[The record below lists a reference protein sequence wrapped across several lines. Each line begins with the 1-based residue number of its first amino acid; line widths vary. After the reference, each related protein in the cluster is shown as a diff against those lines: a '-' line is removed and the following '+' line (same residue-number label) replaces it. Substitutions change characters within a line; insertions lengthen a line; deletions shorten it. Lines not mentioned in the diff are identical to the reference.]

1 MKIVFL
7 FLVFIINALFAETN
21 QVVQDENQTLKQLIS
36 DYKIRVEIID
46 NANKNN
52 IWFARHENYNIYK
65 AKQAE
70 LESIREDVK
79 KLKIKTDK
87 DSLIKLDDMERRR
100 DALES
105 QIEQLSEF
113 QNAPFS
119 GLLKSPD
126 IPPMPSISNPFAIFS
141 GFSYIKKIKH
151 DLEEYNK
158 FSRDLEVLIGNL
170 QEKEEML
177 ERIIEFGN
185 NSSFVNLQNN
195 NRALIKEFESAYD
208 IVLTSASVYER
219 KINEAVTR
227 ASDAIENETKRTF
240 FICTIIVSIILIS
253 FLLKFFSKHFM
264 SANDKS
270 YIINKVINITNITLI
285 ILILLFAYIENMTY
299 LVAVLGFASA
309 GIAIAM
315 KDMFMNILGWM
326 VITFGRSFSVGDR
339 VKVHQDGF
347 SYVGDIV
354 DISLM
359 RMTILEDVTLTTY
372 LENKR
377 AGRVVFIP
385 NNLIFTNLISN
396 YTHETL
402 KTVWDGIYLTISFDS
417 NYKKAMYIIKEITK
431 KYSKGYTEIA
441 RKQLNQLRQKYN
453 LKNTNVEPKIFSFIE
468 PHGLTIHVWYMTNSY
483 AALALRS
490 TLSGEIIDAIN
501 KEEDII
507 IAYPTQTL
515 NLRQA
520 ANVKHPHEIEEAS
533 E

>member
-1 MKIVFL
+1 MKNAFFIIVFL
-7 FLVFIINALFAETN
+7 TSALAASINGTA
-21 QVVQDENQTLKQLIS
+21 QTLSNYRLQL
-36 DYKIRVEIID
+36 EIID
-46 NANKNN
+46 NTNRNN

-65 AKQAE
+65 IKQAE
-70 LESIREDVK
+70 FESILEEIKSIKNK
-79 KLKIKTDK
+79 KDK
-87 DSLIKLDDMERRR
+87 SSLERLNDMERRR
-100 DALES
+100 DVLES

-119 GLLKSPD
+119 GLLKSPEV
-126 IPPMPSISNPFAIFS
+126 PPIPSISNPFAIFS
-141 GFSYIKKIKH
+141 GFSYIKRINQ
-151 DLEEYNK
+151 DLDGYNK
-158 FSRDLEVLIGNL
+158 LSRDLDTLIGNL
-170 QEKEEML
+170 QEKDEIL
-177 ERIIEFGN
+177 DRIMELDT
-185 NSSFVNLQNN
+185 SDSFSVFQES
-195 NRALIKEFESAYD
+195 NRALIREFNSAYD
-208 IVLTSASVYER
+208 IVLTSASIYER
-219 KINEAVTR
+219 KVNEAVTR
-227 ASDAIENETKRTF
+227 ASNAIEDEVKHTL
-240 FICTIIVSIILIS
+240 FIFTIIISIILIS
-253 FLLKFFSKHFM
+253 FLLKLFSNRFM
-264 SANDKS
+264 SANERS
-270 YIINKVINITNITLI
+270 YIINKAINIINITLI

-315 KDMFMNILGWM
+315 KDMFMNILGWT

-339 VKVHQDGF
+339 VKVHQNGL

-385 NNLIFTNLISN
+385 NNFIFTTLISN

-402 KTVWDGIYLTISFDS
+402 KTVWDGIYITISFDS
-417 NYKKAMYIIKEITK
+417 NYKKAMYIIKEIVK

-441 RKQLNQLRQKYN
+441 RKQLNQLRQRYN

-501 KEEDII
+501 KEEDIA

-515 NLRQA
+515 NLKQA
-520 ANVKHPHEIEEAS
+520 AKVKYSPHAEEIDE
-533 E
+533 

>member
-1 MKIVFL
+1 
-7 FLVFIINALFAETN
+7 
-21 QVVQDENQTLKQLIS
+21 
-36 DYKIRVEIID
+36 
-46 NANKNN
+46 
-52 IWFARHENYNIYK
+52 
-65 AKQAE
+65 
-70 LESIREDVK
+70 
-79 KLKIKTDK
+79 
-87 DSLIKLDDMERRR
+87 
-100 DALES
+100 
-105 QIEQLSEF
+105 
-113 QNAPFS
+113 
-119 GLLKSPD
+119 
-126 IPPMPSISNPFAIFS
+126 
-141 GFSYIKKIKH
+141 
-151 DLEEYNK
+151 
-158 FSRDLEVLIGNL
+158 
-170 QEKEEML
+170 
-177 ERIIEFGN
+177 
-185 NSSFVNLQNN
+185 
-195 NRALIKEFESAYD
+195 
-208 IVLTSASVYER
+208 
-219 KINEAVTR
+219 
-227 ASDAIENETKRTF
+227 
-240 FICTIIVSIILIS
+240 
-253 FLLKFFSKHFM
+253 M
-264 SANDKS
+264 SANERS

-315 KDMFMNILGWM
+315 KDMFMNILGWS

-339 VKVHQDGF
+339 VKVHQNGL
-347 SYVGDIV
+347 SYVGDVV

-372 LENKR
+372 LENRR

-385 NNLIFTNLISN
+385 NNFIFTNLISN

-501 KEEDII
+501 KEDDIM

-515 NLRQA
+515 NLKQA
-520 ANVKHPHEIEEAS
+520 AKIKHSSDDGEVNE
-533 E
+533 

>member
-1 MKIVFL
+1 MKTVFL
-7 FLVFIINALFAETN
+7 TLVFLAGMLFADTN
-21 QVVQDENQTLKQLIS
+21 QTVQSKNQTMEQLLS
-36 DYKIRVEIID
+36 DYKLKLEIID
-46 NANKNN
+46 DTNRNN

-70 LESIREDVK
+70 LESVLEDVK
-79 KLKIKTDK
+79 KLKVRVGKN
-87 DSLIKLDDMERRR
+87 SSAKLNEMERRR
-100 DALES
+100 DVLES
-105 QIEQLSEF
+105 QMEQLSEF

-119 GLLKSPD
+119 GLLKSPEVPL
-126 IPPMPSISNPFAIFS
+126 IPSISNPFAIFS
-141 GFSYIKKIKH
+141 GFSYIKKIKQ

-158 FSRDLEVLIGNL
+158 LSRDLEVLIDNL
-170 QEKEEML
+170 QEKNEIL
-177 ERIIEFGN
+177 EYMIELDDNGSFASLQEN
-185 NSSFVNLQNN
+185 NKILM
-195 NRALIKEFESAYD
+195 KEFNSAYD
-208 IVLTSASVYER
+208 IVLTSASIYER
-219 KINEAVTR
+219 KINEAVMR

-240 FICTIIVSIILIS
+240 FIFTVIASIIFIS
-253 FLLKFFSKHFM
+253 FLLKFFSKRFT
-264 SANDKS
+264 SASEKS
-270 YIINKVINITNITLI
+270 YIVNKVINITNITLI
-285 ILILLFAYIENMTY
+285 ILILLFTYIENMTY

-315 KDMFMNILGWM
+315 KDMFMNILGWT

-339 VKVHQDGF
+339 VKVHQDGC

-354 DISLM
+354 DISWM

-377 AGRVVFIP
+377 AGRVIFIP
-385 NNLIFTNLISN
+385 NNFIFTSLISN

-501 KEEDII
+501 KEDDIV

-515 NLRQA
+515 NLRRA
-520 ANVKHPHEIEEAS
+520 SDVKYPGEVGEANE
-533 E
+533 

>member
-1 MKIVFL
+1 MKKIFL
-7 FLVFIINALFAETN
+7 ILIFLAGAIGANANETA
-21 QVVQDENQTLKQLIS
+21 QMIS
-36 DYKIRVEIID
+36 DYKLKIELID
-46 NANKNN
+46 SANKNN
-52 IWFARHENYNIYK
+52 IWFTRHENYNIYK
-65 AKQAE
+65 IKQSE
-70 LESIREDVK
+70 FETVLQEIK
-79 KLKIKTDK
+79 KIKNTTNK
-87 DSLIKLDDMERRR
+87 SSLAKLDDLQRKR
-100 DALES
+100 DTLES

-126 IPPMPSISNPFAIFS
+126 VPPLPSISNPFAIFS
-141 GFSYIKKIKH
+141 GFSYIKKIKQ
-151 DLEEYNK
+151 DLEGYNK
-158 FSRDLEVLIGNL
+158 LSRDLDALIGNL
-170 QEKEEML
+170 REKDAILDALVELDSSESYAVLQE
-177 ERIIEFGN
+177 
-185 NSSFVNLQNN
+185 N
-195 NRALIKEFESAYD
+195 NRALIREFNSAYD
-208 IVLTSASVYER
+208 IVLTSASIYER
-219 KINEAVTR
+219 KVNEAVTR
-227 ASDAIENETKRTF
+227 ATNAIEDETKHSL
-240 FICTIIVSIILIS
+240 FILTIIVSIILIS
-253 FLLKFFSKHFM
+253 FLLKLFSKRFM
-264 SANDKS
+264 SANERS
-270 YIINKVINITNITLI
+270 YIVNKVINITSITII

-315 KDMFMNILGWM
+315 KDMFMNILGWS

-339 VKVHQDGF
+339 IKVCQNGL

-385 NNLIFTNLISN
+385 NNFIFTTLISN

-402 KTVWDGIYLTISFDS
+402 KTVWDGIYITISFDS
-417 NYKKAMYIIKEITK
+417 NYKKAMYLIKEITK

-490 TLSGEIIDAIN
+490 TLSGEIIDAVN
-501 KEEDII
+501 KEDDIM

-515 NLRQA
+515 NLKQA
-520 ANVKHPHEIEEAS
+520 PKVKHGEIGE
-533 E
+533 

>member
-1 MKIVFL
+1 MRAFLIFVFL
-7 FLVFIINALFAETN
+7 TGFLAADI
-21 QVVQDENQTLKQLIS
+21 NQTEQESQTKKQLLA
-36 DYKIRVEIID
+36 DYKLKLEMID
-46 NANKNN
+46 DTSKNN

-65 AKQAE
+65 VKQAE
-70 LESIREDVK
+70 FESVLEDIKKIRT
-79 KLKIKTDK
+79 KTNK
-87 DSLIKLDDMERRR
+87 DSLTKLDDMQRKR

-119 GLLKSPD
+119 GLLKSPEV
-126 IPPMPSISNPFAIFS
+126 PPIPSISNPFAIFS
-141 GFSYIKKIKH
+141 GFSYIKKIKQDLEGYNKLSH
-151 DLEEYNK
+151 DLEI
-158 FSRDLEVLIGNL
+158 LISNL
-170 QEKEEML
+170 QEKDEIL
-177 ERIIEFGN
+177 DHIIELD
-185 NSSFVNLQNN
+185 NSDSYTVLQESNK
-195 NRALIKEFESAYD
+195 ALIREFNSAYD
-208 IVLTSASVYER
+208 IVLTSASIYER
-219 KINEAVTR
+219 KINEAVSR
-227 ASDAIENETKRTF
+227 ASNAIEDETKRTL
-240 FICTIIVSIILIS
+240 FIFTIIISILLIS
-253 FLLKFFSKHFM
+253 FLMKLFSKRFM
-264 SANDKS
+264 SANERS

-285 ILILLFAYIENMTY
+285 ILILLFTYIENMTY

-315 KDMFMNILGWM
+315 KDMFMNILGWS

-339 VKVHQDGF
+339 VKVHQDGL
-347 SYVGDIV
+347 SYVGDII

-377 AGRVVFIP
+377 AGRVIFIP
-385 NNLIFTNLISN
+385 NNFVFTTLISN

-402 KTVWDGIYLTISFDS
+402 KTVWDGIYITVSFDS
-417 NYKKAMYIIKEITK
+417 NYKKAMYIIKEVTK

-468 PHGLTIHVWYMTNSY
+468 PHGLTIHIWYMTNSY

-501 KEEDII
+501 KEDDIV

-520 ANVKHPHEIEEAS
+520 AKVKYSSEAGDIG

>member
-1 MKIVFL
+1 MKKIFFIVVFL
-7 FLVFIINALFAETN
+7 VGGLAADTNETA
-21 QVVQDENQTLKQLIS
+21 QILS
-36 DYKIRVEIID
+36 DYRLKLEMID
-46 NANKNN
+46 NANRNN

-65 AKQAE
+65 TKKAE
-70 LESIREDVK
+70 FEAILEDIKSIK
-79 KLKIKTDK
+79 NKTDK
-87 DSLIKLDDMERRR
+87 NSLARLNDMERRR

-105 QIEQLSEF
+105 QMEQLSEF

-119 GLLKSPD
+119 GLLKSPEV
-126 IPPMPSISNPFAIFS
+126 PPMPSISNPFAIFS
-141 GFSYIKKIKH
+141 GFSYIKKIRQ
-151 DLEEYNK
+151 DLEGYDK
-158 FSRDLEVLIGNL
+158 LSRDLDTLIGNL
-170 QEKEEML
+170 QEKDGIL
-177 ERIIEFGN
+177 ERIMEFDT
-185 NSSFVNLQNN
+185 SDSFSVLQEN
-195 NRALIKEFESAYD
+195 NRVLIREFNSAYD
-208 IVLTSASVYER
+208 IVLTTASIYER
-219 KINEAVTR
+219 KVNEAVTR
-227 ASDAIENETKRTF
+227 ASNAIEDETKRTF
-240 FICTIIVSIILIS
+240 FIFSIIISIILIS
-253 FLLKFFSKHFM
+253 FLLKLFSKRFM
-264 SANDKS
+264 SANERS
-270 YIINKVINITNITLI
+270 YIINKVINITSITII

-315 KDMFMNILGWM
+315 KDMFMNILGWT

-339 VKVHQDGF
+339 VKVSQNNI

-385 NNLIFTNLISN
+385 NNFIFTTLISN

-402 KTVWDGIYLTISFDS
+402 KTVWDGIYITISFDS

-468 PHGLTIHVWYMTNSY
+468 PHGLTIHIWYMTNSY

-501 KEEDII
+501 KEEDIV

-520 ANVKHPHEIEEAS
+520 AKVKYSPGMEEINE
-533 E
+533 

>member
-1 MKIVFL
+1 MKRVFL
-7 FLVFIINALFAETN
+7 ILVFIVGVIGANETA
-21 QVVQDENQTLKQLIS
+21 QTLS
-36 DYKIRVEIID
+36 DYNLKIDMID
-46 NANKNN
+46 DANKNN

-70 LESIREDVK
+70 FEEILKDIK
-79 KLKIKTDK
+79 KLKNKTDK
-87 DSLIKLDDMERRR
+87 NSLVKLNDMERRR

-119 GLLKSPD
+119 GLLKSPE
-126 IPPMPSISNPFAIFS
+126 IPPLPSISNPFAIFS
-141 GFSYIKKIKH
+141 GFSYIKKIRQ
-151 DLEEYNK
+151 DLEGYNK
-158 FSRDLEVLIGNL
+158 LAGDLDALIGNL
-170 QEKEEML
+170 QEKDEIL
-177 ERIIEFGN
+177 DRIIDIDDSETF
-185 NSSFVNLQNN
+185 SVLQES
-195 NRALIKEFESAYD
+195 NRALMREFNSAYD
-208 IVLTSASVYER
+208 IVLTSTSIYER
-219 KINEAVTR
+219 QVNEAITR
-227 ASDAIENETKRTF
+227 ASNAIENETKHTLYIF
-240 FICTIIVSIILIS
+240 TIIISIILVS
-253 FLLKFFSKHFM
+253 FLLKIFSKRFM
-264 SANDKS
+264 SANERS
-270 YIINKVINITNITLI
+270 YIINKVINITSITI
-285 ILILLFAYIENMTY
+285 VVLILLFAYIENMTY

-315 KDMFMNILGWM
+315 KDMFMNILGWT

-339 VKVHQDGF
+339 VKVCQNGL

-359 RMTILEDVTLTTY
+359 RMTLLEDVTLTTY
-372 LENKR
+372 LENRR

-385 NNLIFTNLISN
+385 NNFIFTTLISN

-402 KTVWDGIYLTISFDS
+402 KTVWDGIYITISFDS

-468 PHGLTIHVWYMTNSY
+468 PHGLTIHIWYMTNSY

-501 KEEDII
+501 KEDDIV

-520 ANVKHPHEIEEAS
+520 PKVKYDNQQVGEFDE
-533 E
+533 

>member
-1 MKIVFL
+1 
-7 FLVFIINALFAETN
+7 
-21 QVVQDENQTLKQLIS
+21 
-36 DYKIRVEIID
+36 
-46 NANKNN
+46 
-52 IWFARHENYNIYK
+52 
-65 AKQAE
+65 
-70 LESIREDVK
+70 
-79 KLKIKTDK
+79 
-87 DSLIKLDDMERRR
+87 
-100 DALES
+100 
-105 QIEQLSEF
+105 
-113 QNAPFS
+113 
-119 GLLKSPD
+119 
-126 IPPMPSISNPFAIFS
+126 
-141 GFSYIKKIKH
+141 
-151 DLEEYNK
+151 
-158 FSRDLEVLIGNL
+158 
-170 QEKEEML
+170 
-177 ERIIEFGN
+177 
-185 NSSFVNLQNN
+185 
-195 NRALIKEFESAYD
+195 
-208 IVLTSASVYER
+208 
-219 KINEAVTR
+219 
-227 ASDAIENETKRTF
+227 
-240 FICTIIVSIILIS
+240 IS
-253 FLLKFFSKHFM
+253 FLLKFISKRFM
-264 SANDKS
+264 SANERS

-315 KDMFMNILGWM
+315 KDMFMNILGWS

-339 VKVHQDGF
+339 VKVHQNGL
-347 SYVGDIV
+347 SYVGDVV

-372 LENKR
+372 LENRR

-385 NNLIFTNLISN
+385 NNFIFTNLISN

-501 KEEDII
+501 KEDDIM

-515 NLRQA
+515 NLKQA
-520 ANVKHPHEIEEAS
+520 AKIKHSSDDGEVNE
-533 E
+533 